1 METNQQTTI
10 PRWIWKLIARLGKL
24 EGGQV
29 YRFTLIVPAAADE
42 EPTWAIE
49 ASARLENGR

>member
-1 METNQQTTI
+1 MEAGQQPAI
-10 PRWIWKLIARLGKL
+10 PRWVWKLIARLGKL

-29 YRFTLIVPAAADE
+29 YRLTLIVPAAADE
-42 EPTWAIE
+42 EPTWAVE